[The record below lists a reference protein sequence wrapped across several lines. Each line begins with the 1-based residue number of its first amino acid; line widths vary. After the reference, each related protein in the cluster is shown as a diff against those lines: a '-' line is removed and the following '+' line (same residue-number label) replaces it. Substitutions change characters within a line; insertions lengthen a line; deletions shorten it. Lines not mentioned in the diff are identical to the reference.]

1 MSGSVPAGDCG
12 RFRVQFLQCRI
23 RLDTNQNLP
32 QPRGSHRICV
42 SLQDTTTVPATALL
56 PICRFR
62 KGSQGFDVAQ
72 PAKVACSLRALPA
85 EIRGMLRS
93 GNQEFIR
100 EWFGD
105 SFRAAHASYFTSHGV
120 TQGLFLFSNSCVLS
134 SFVQRWWV

>member
-42 SLQDTTTVPATALL
+42 SLQDATTVPATALL

-72 PAKVACSLRALPA
+72 PAKWHALCVPCLPKSGECCGV
-85 EIRGMLRS
+85 EIRSSYGNGLVILSARLMLRIS
-93 GNQEFIR
+93 PHT
-100 EWFGD
+100 
-105 SFRAAHASYFTSHGV
+105 A
-120 TQGLFLFSNSCVLS
+120 
-134 SFVQRWWV
+134 

>member
-56 PICRFR
+56 PICRFGR
-62 KGSQGFDVAQ
+62 A
-72 PAKVACSLRALPA
+72 ARALMWPSQPKWHA
-85 EIRGMLRS
+85 LCVPCLPKSGECCGVEIRSLYGNGLVILSTRLMLRIS
-93 GNQEFIR
+93 PHT
-100 EWFGD
+100 
-105 SFRAAHASYFTSHGV
+105 A
-120 TQGLFLFSNSCVLS
+120 
-134 SFVQRWWV
+134 